1 MCPIGNKAAKRK
13 VEEEKIIDNVTSKL
27 KEGYAS
33 GGTGT
38 LVAKAITEFSSV
50 LSSFFDQWQDTN
62 ICQSVD
68 PLLRKKYQ
76 ELVMKEKIHELEKK
90 QQRCMVEQSA
100 VPDGQRQL
108 KEQRMEEHHQ
118 LEEQRIMDEQQ
129 QLEEQCQL
137 EEHQHVIEEQ
147 HVKQ

>member
-1 MCPIGNKAAKRK
+1 

-50 LSSFFDQWQDTN
+50 LSSFFNQWQEN
-62 ICQSVD
+62 NMCQSVY
-68 PLLRKKYQ
+68 PSLCKTYQ
-76 ELVMKEKIHELEKK
+76 ELLMKEKIHELEKK
-90 QQRCMVEQSA
+90 QQQCMAEQIV

-108 KEQRMEEHHQ
+108 EEQRMEEHCQ

-129 QLEEQCQL
+129 QLEQQ
-137 EEHQHVIEEQ
+137 EEQ